1 VSLDVGKLE
10 KVRELASGV
19 MQARCPACA
28 EGGGDRAGEH
38 LRVYPDGRFGCCVH
52 PKDHEH
58 RKRIFALAGDRSP
71 RPFTVKVTSK
81 TAVQPSF
88 SVTDALTGFLGTFG
102 TAVSQSVS
110 KETGSENQSG
120 TLGTLLS
127 IPRAYAREEDHITHD
142 HAHMCKDNEEGVPSV
157 PVVQESER
165 MPHLTAGGTL
175 AIPFTSP
182 ERYHWWKGGQSIAE
196 TFAEVLN
203 AHTRRETHEAV
214 V

>member
-1 VSLDVGKLE
+1 LSLDVRKLE
-10 KVRELASGV
+10 KVRESAGGV

-81 TAVQPSF
+81 VAVQMSL
-88 SVTDALTGFLGTFG
+88 SVTAALTGFVGTLGTP
-102 TAVSQSVS
+102 VSRSVS
-110 KETGSENQSG
+110 KETDSENPSG

-127 IPRAYAREEDHITHD
+127 NPRAYAREEEHITHD
-142 HAHMCKDNEEGVPSV
+142 HAHMCKDNDEGVPSV
-157 PVVQESER
+157 PEVPKPVR

-175 AIPFTSP
+175 VIPFTSP

-196 TFAEVLN
+196 TCQEILDANTLK
-203 AHTRRETHEAV
+203 ETHEAIV
-214 V
+214 